1 MICFNYL
8 QQRFYLVKPTMKS
21 LATGK
26 NSDAIFKLIKV
37 LINIHQQDYEQAIGG
52 DTAGLNDIADEIE
65 TSGKL
70 FKEDELKVG
79 HVLDNDFLNFNDAT
93 QKLMDSETANES
105 MWKYKEGFQHT
116 GQFYVNE

>member
-1 MICFNYL
+1 M
-8 QQRFYLVKPTMKS
+8 VKPTMKS

-93 QKLMDSETANES
+93 
-105 MWKYKEGFQHT
+105 
-116 GQFYVNE
+116 